1 MIRAPRRTAVPA
13 TLLIPAVLAGL
24 ASLAPLA
31 YLIDVALDRGLASV
45 WDELWRERTARLV
58 ARSVLLAGAVT
69 LSSIVVAVPAAWAVS
84 RTSLRGRS
92 IWRVVLALPLAIP
105 SYLAAFA
112 WVSWRPSLVGFWGAF
127 LVLVISCY
135 PYIFLPVAAAFSRLD
150 PALDELARI
159 HHRGGIVRLII
170 FSAQQARGTIA
181 AGSLLV
187 ALYVLSDFGAV
198 ATMRF
203 DAFTWVIYGAYR
215 AGFNPSRSAVLA
227 VLLIVI
233 AIGLIVA
240 EAALRGKSVAT
251 MTSRSVHRPTR
262 LHLGRAEY
270 FVQFMLV
277 AIVAIALVFPI
288 WRVLVWV
295 TRFGSDQD
303 LGNVAQALWGS
314 VRYSVVAAVVT
325 VLVAL
330 PIGILAGKYR
340 SKMSSAIAGSTYVT
354 HALPGIV
361 VAISMVFIGVRLV
374 PAWYLEAPLLVAA
387 YVVLFIPIAV
397 GGVRS
402 IVSQIPPQLDDVARS
417 LGSTPMQT
425 VRRVSLPL
433 IMPGVA
439 ASTAL
444 VLLAAMKE
452 LPVTMLL
459 RPTGTET
466 LATRLWTQTTV
477 SDYAAAGPYALA
489 LIIFVALPT
498 ALASF
503 RS

>member
-127 LVLVISCY
+127 LILVISCY

-215 AGFNPSRSAVLA
+215 AGFNPSRAAVLA

>member
-215 AGFNPSRSAVLA
+215 AGFNPSRAAVLA